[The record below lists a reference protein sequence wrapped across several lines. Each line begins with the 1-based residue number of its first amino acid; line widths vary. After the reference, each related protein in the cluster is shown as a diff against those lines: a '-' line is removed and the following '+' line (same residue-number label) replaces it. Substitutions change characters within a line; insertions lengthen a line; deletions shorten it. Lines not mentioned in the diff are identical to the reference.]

1 MINLTEKD
9 LIRLNQEMGEEGQLH
24 NESSLQF
31 ALNMMRLK
39 KSWLHELAYLLR
51 CLLVD
56 HVFKDG
62 NKRTALATTILYLED
77 KNISWDK
84 EKLVKAIHEIAK
96 NNYRSIEKIMR
107 VIKNATIN

>member
-77 KNISWDK
+77 KNIRWDK
-84 EKLVKAIHEIAK
+84 EKLVKSIHEIAK

-107 VIKNATIN
+107 VIKNATTD